1 MYIKINLRYDS
12 ETKHSN
18 SDIFKGHNSRM
29 VHTLRIKI
37 KHDLYFVP
45 FKNDVHYINL
55 YTSFNI

>member
-29 VHTLRIKI
+29 VHTQ
-37 KHDLYFVP
+37 DQ
-45 FKNDVHYINL
+45 NQ
-55 YTSFNI
+55 T